1 MPGFENEFPTSYIL
15 EINHLKKTYR
25 YQPANILAKSR
36 SFEALD
42 DISFKIKQGEIFGL
56 VGESGCGKSTLGR
69 SVFGLIPDIQGE
81 IRLDGEIVT
90 STRKISEKA
99 QIVFQDPL
107 SSLNP
112 RKKIGWILEE
122 PLKIHKIGNK
132 ETRIKR
138 VNQILDLIGLDTS
151 YRERYP
157 HELSGGQRQRISI
170 GTALMLNPKLIVAD
184 EPVSALDVSVQ
195 AQILNLLQELHEKL
209 NLAYLFISHNLNVVY
224 YMCDRV
230 AVMYLG
236 RVVELATVGD
246 IYDHPLHP
254 YTKALLGA
262 IPDVRVEKKEEQL
275 KLDGEATDSIPDFKG
290 CAFYPRCPKAIA
302 GICRDVSPELIETGN
317 KNGPEHLVRCHL
329 IDT

>member
-1 MPGFENEFPTSYIL
+1 MSESETPASAAYIL
-15 EINHLKKTYR
+15 EINHLKKR
-25 YQPANILAKSR
+25 YQKQSVNIFEKSR
-36 SFEALD
+36 SIEALD
-42 DISFKIKQGEIFGL
+42 DISFNIKQGEIFGL

-69 SVFGLIPDIQGE
+69 SVLGLVPDVQGE
-81 IRLDGEIVT
+81 ILIDGEVVKK
-90 STRKISEKA
+90 TRNISKKV

-112 RKKIGWILEE
+112 SKKIGWILEE
-122 PLKIHKIGNK
+122 PLRIHKMSDK
-132 ETRIKR
+132 EGRIRR
-138 VNQILDLIGLDTS
+138 VNQILDLIGLDSS

-170 GTALMLNPKLIVAD
+170 GCALMLNPQLIVAD

-195 AQILNLLQELHEKL
+195 AQILNLLLDLHGKL

-236 RVVELATVGD
+236 RMVELAAVED

-254 YTKALLGA
+254 YTKVLLSA
-262 IPDVRVEKKEEQL
+262 IPDVRLEKREYHSKRN
-275 KLDGEATDSIPDFKG
+275 GEIIDSAPNGHG
-290 CAFYPRCPKAIA
+290 CNFYPRCPKA
-302 GICRDVSPELIETGN
+302 GDICRDKSPELINVSAEN
-317 KNGPEHLVRCHL
+317 ESEHLARCHR
-329 IDT
+329 IEK